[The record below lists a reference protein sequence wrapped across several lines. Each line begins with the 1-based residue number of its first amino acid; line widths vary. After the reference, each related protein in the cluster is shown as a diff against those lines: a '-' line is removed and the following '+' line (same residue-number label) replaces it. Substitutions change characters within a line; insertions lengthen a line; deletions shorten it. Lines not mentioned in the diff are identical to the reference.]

1 MATAQKIN
9 LGIVGVGGRGGGFKR
24 ATGPIDSIRIH
35 AVCDT
40 DAERLEE
47 AAGSLGASEAFAD
60 YGEMLASPDLEA
72 VLVGTPMPYHAAQAI
87 AALER
92 GIHVLSEVPAA
103 VSVEECRRIVEACKR
118 SSAIYMMAENYCYMR
133 PNQIVKQMVREGV
146 FGKPYYAEGEYIHEL
161 EAAQ

>member
-9 LGIVGVGGRGGGFKR
+9 LGIVGVGGRGGGFNR

-72 VLVGTPMPYHAAQAI
+72 VLIGTPMPYHAAQAI

-103 VSVEECRRIVEACKR
+103 VSDRGVPPDCGGQQTE
-118 SSAIYMMAENYCYMR
+118 SGDLHDG
-133 PNQIVKQMVREGV
+133 RELLLHA
-146 FGKPYYAEGEYIHEL
+146 PEPDR
-161 EAAQ
+161 